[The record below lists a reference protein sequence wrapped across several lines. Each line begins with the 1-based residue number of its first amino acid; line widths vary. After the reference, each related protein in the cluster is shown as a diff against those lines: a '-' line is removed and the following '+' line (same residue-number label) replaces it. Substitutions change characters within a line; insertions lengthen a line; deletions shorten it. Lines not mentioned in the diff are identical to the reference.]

1 LAIDAKGCV
10 TISANDGNNKRRSID
25 FARLKRIEIQM
36 NTAQIHIVF
45 GHQGAGKST
54 YARELAD
61 KFNATRFSIDEWMGE
76 LFGPDMPQPLS
87 FKWVMERVQR
97 CEQRIWNVAAQIA
110 QRDGTVVLDL
120 GFMKVSDRNRFVALA
135 VDAGLTTQ
143 LHQLTAAHALRRRRV
158 LERNVSKGETF
169 SFEVSPAMFDF
180 MEKQFESPTDLEL
193 ATLLLVKTD

>member
-1 LAIDAKGCV
+1 
-10 TISANDGNNKRRSID
+10 
-25 FARLKRIEIQM
+25 M
-36 NTAQIHIVF
+36 NAAQIHIVF

-61 KFNATRFSIDEWMGE
+61 KLNATRFSIDEWMGE

-87 FKWVMERVQR
+87 FPWVMQRVQR
-97 CEQRIWNVAAQIA
+97 CEQRIWSVASQIA
-110 QRDGTVVLDL
+110 QRGGTVVLDL

-143 LHQLTAAHALRRRRV
+143 LHQLTAAHALRRSRV

-193 ATLLLVKTD
+193 ASLLLVKTD